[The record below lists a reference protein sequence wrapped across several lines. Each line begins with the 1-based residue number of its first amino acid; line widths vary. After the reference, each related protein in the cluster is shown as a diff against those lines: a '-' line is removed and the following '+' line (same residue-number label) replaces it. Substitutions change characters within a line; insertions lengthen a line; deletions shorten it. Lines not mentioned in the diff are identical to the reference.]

1 MAPKGCFST
10 ERKDPPRCDD
20 HTLHV
25 RDDWIAIE
33 PPGAGTSTGEMRRE
47 NGDLV
52 PPPTFRDSQQ
62 GIILRRQRHRPAD
75 NSGLKEYTGIPSRF
89 INLPN
94 AFEFAGWGSTHHLKL
109 SLADRTAAGAALAKR
124 RSEKI
129 LGQFT
134 AAALAGN
141 AVLGSV
147 FYAFPAVIV
156 VAGVYSPIC
165 LFIATLILFLWRPIM
180 VELASALPISGA
192 PYTYLLN
199 VSTKTLAVVGSSMLV
214 LDFAATSIVS
224 SATAAEY
231 LAGEVSLPFPAW
243 VLAAMVLV
251 LFTIVSLCGVRE
263 SARIALTVLSAHV
276 LTMTSL
282 IIASAVHWGRT
293 GNDQLKANWHQG
305 TSEHSSSPAS
315 IIKQVYFGVCLGM
328 LGLTGFECTPSYISR
343 IKDGRFP
350 AVFRNLHYPAIIF
363 NTLLMILVIATIPL
377 DIIRGGANV
386 LSVLGEMVA
395 GKWLRIW
402 VVCDAFIV
410 LCGGVLTGILS
421 ACELLEQL
429 SRHRV
434 LPSFFLKL
442 TSHTKAPYVSV
453 FTFAAFCA
461 LIYATTGANLGVVSE
476 MFSLVWLSVMAL
488 FPLSLLLLRFNR
500 GRLRRETSAR
510 LSTVLFSLFVI
521 SPVILAGN
529 VAINPKTAGYFAI
542 YVLGVLSVLVVTQN
556 KVAALRHIYWVYD
569 QWHSG
574 RRRRG
579 EEGTGRSDGP
589 DSSARKTSGKVGG
602 KFVKLMTKM
611 RRQVVCVCVKG
622 DEINLLFHMILY
634 VQRNEETSHL
644 KIVHF
649 YEEEKDGVPSELES
663 NAKILD
669 EAFPEITI
677 DLVLIEGTFDPQSV
691 HALAHHLDIPTSL
704 MFMSCPG
711 PGFPWSVADL
721 GTRVILL

>member
-1 MAPKGCFST
+1 M
-10 ERKDPPRCDD
+10 
-20 HTLHV
+20 
-25 RDDWIAIE
+25 
-33 PPGAGTSTGEMRRE
+33 
-47 NGDLV
+47 

-94 AFEFAGWGSTHHLKL
+94 AFEFAGWGSTYHLKL
-109 SLADRTAAGAALAKR
+109 TPADRTAAGAALAKR

-165 LFIATLILFLWRPIM
+165 LFIATLILFLWRPVM

-231 LAGEVSLPFPAW
+231 LAGEVSLPFPPW

-263 SARIALTVLSAHV
+263 SARIALTVLSVHV

-282 IIASAVHWGRT
+282 VIASIVHWGRT

-305 TSEHSSSPAS
+305 TSEHSSSPSS
-315 IIKQVYFGVCLGM
+315 ILKQVYFGVCLGM

-386 LSVLGEMVA
+386 LSVLGEMVC
-395 GKWLRIW
+395 WI
-402 VVCDAFIV
+402 
-410 LCGGVLTGILS
+410 TSLS
-421 ACELLEQL
+421 
-429 SRHRV
+429 
-434 LPSFFLKL
+434 
-442 TSHTKAPYVSV
+442 
-453 FTFAAFCA
+453 
-461 LIYATTGANLGVVSE
+461 
-476 MFSLVWLSVMAL
+476 
-488 FPLSLLLLRFNR
+488 
-500 GRLRRETSAR
+500 
-510 LSTVLFSLFVI
+510 
-521 SPVILAGN
+521 
-529 VAINPKTAGYFAI
+529 
-542 YVLGVLSVLVVTQN
+542 
-556 KVAALRHIYWVYD
+556 
-569 QWHSG
+569 
-574 RRRRG
+574 
-579 EEGTGRSDGP
+579 
-589 DSSARKTSGKVGG
+589 
-602 KFVKLMTKM
+602 
-611 RRQVVCVCVKG
+611 
-622 DEINLLFHMILY
+622 
-634 VQRNEETSHL
+634 SHL
-644 KIVHF
+644 TF
-649 YEEEKDGVPSELES
+649 
-663 NAKILD
+663 
-669 EAFPEITI
+669 
-677 DLVLIEGTFDPQSV
+677 LVGCRQMAT
-691 HALAHHLDIPTSL
+691 HLGCL
-704 MFMSCPG
+704 
-711 PGFPWSVADL
+711 
-721 GTRVILL
+721 